1 MKSNKFVIL
10 VLLPVFAWTA
20 VFLIA
25 PLFYGLG
32 VSLFEYNPV
41 RVQNPFVGLKNY
53 YRLFAD
59 AVFRKAVKNTL
70 VFVATTVTLNIVF
83 TLWISTILVDLP
95 WRRWRNFFRTV
106 FFIPCIAPL
115 VTSAV
120 VWNKGVLVTQ
130 GGLLN
135 SLLGAF
141 GIAPVN
147 WLGDQKVVMA
157 AIVLFTLW
165 ADFGYNTVLFCAG
178 LEGIPRDF
186 LEAADIDGA
195 GPFRKFM
202 SIRLPLLGRTFV
214 FVLMMTIISY
224 FQMIVQFMVLVAKG
238 GVNNSAT
245 TLAYYIY
252 KNGFIDKNMGY
263 ASSVATILF
272 AIIFVVSMIQRRLN
286 KVDWEY

>member
-1 MKSNKFVIL
+1 MKSDRFVIM
-10 VLLPVFAWTA
+10 VLLPVFALTT

-41 RVQNPFVGLKNY
+41 RVKNPFVGLKNY
-53 YRLFAD
+53 QRLLSD
-59 AVFRKAVKNTL
+59 PIFRKAVKNTL
-70 VFVATTVTLNIVF
+70 VFVAATVSLNIIF
-83 TLWISTILVDLP
+83 TLWISTTLVDLP
-95 WRRWRNFFRTV
+95 WRRWRNFFRTI

-115 VTSAV
+115 VTSAM
-120 VWNKGVLVTQ
+120 VWNKGVLITQ

-135 SLLGAF
+135 SLLEYF

-147 WLGDQKVVMA
+147 WLGNPDIVMA
-157 AIVLFTLW
+157 ALVVFTLW

-195 GPFRKFM
+195 GPWRKFM

-224 FQMIVQFMVLVAKG
+224 FQMIVQFMVLVFKG

-252 KNGFIDKNMGY
+252 QNGFIDKNMGY
-263 ASSVATILF
+263 ASAVATILF
-272 AIIFVVSMIQRRLN
+272 VMIFIVSMVQRRLN

>member
-10 VLLPVFAWTA
+10 VLLPVFTLTT

-32 VSLFEYNPV
+32 VSLFDYNPV
-41 RVQNPFVGLKNY
+41 RGQNPFVGLDNY
-53 YRLFAD
+53 KKMFND
-59 AVFRKAVKNTL
+59 AIFLKAVKNTL
-70 VFVATTVTLNIVF
+70 IFVLITVFLNIVF
-83 TLWISTILVDLP
+83 TLWISTTLEDLP
-95 WRRWRNFFRTV
+95 WRRWRNFFRAV

-120 VWNKGVLVTQ
+120 VWNKGVLITQ

-135 SLLGAF
+135 SLLGYF

-147 WLGDQKVVMA
+147 WLGNQNIVMIS
-157 AIVLFTLW
+157 IVLFTLW

-178 LEGIPRDF
+178 LEGIPREF

-195 GPFRKFM
+195 GPLRKFM
-202 SIRLPLLGRTFV
+202 NIRLPLLGRTFV

-263 ASSVATILF
+263 ASAVATILF
-272 AIIFVVSMIQRRLN
+272 VLIFTVSMIQRRLN
-286 KVDWEY
+286 RVEWEY

>member
-10 VLLPVFAWTA
+10 VLVPVFAWTV

-32 VSLFEYNPV
+32 VSLFSYNPV
-41 RVQNPFVGLKNY
+41 RVQNPFVGLQNY
-53 YRLFAD
+53 RELLND
-59 AVFRKAVKNTL
+59 AVFKKAVKNTL
-70 VFVATTVTLNIVF
+70 MFVAVTVSLNIVL
-83 TLWISTILVDLP
+83 TLWISVILVDLP
-95 WRRWRNFFRTV
+95 WGRWRNFFRTV

-135 SLLGAF
+135 SLLGLF

-147 WLGDQKVVMA
+147 WLGDQRIVMA
-157 AIVLFTLW
+157 SIILFTLW

-195 GPFRKFM
+195 GSLRKFL

-263 ASSVATILF
+263 ASSVAAVLF
-272 AIIFVVSMIQRRLN
+272 AIIFAVSMVQRRLN

>member
-1 MKSNKFVIL
+1 M
-10 VLLPVFAWTA
+10 
-20 VFLIA
+20 
-25 PLFYGLG
+25 
-32 VSLFEYNPV
+32 
-41 RVQNPFVGLKNY
+41 
-53 YRLFAD
+53 
-59 AVFRKAVKNTL
+59 
-70 VFVATTVTLNIVF
+70 
-83 TLWISTILVDLP
+83 
-95 WRRWRNFFRTV
+95 
-106 FFIPCIAPL
+106 
-115 VTSAV
+115 
-120 VWNKGVLVTQ
+120 
-130 GGLLN
+130 N
-135 SLLGAF
+135 SLLGYF

-147 WLGDQKVVMA
+147 WLGDQNIVMA
-157 AIVLFTLW
+157 AIILFTLW

-195 GPFRKFM
+195 GPLRKFM

-263 ASSVATILF
+263 ASAVATILF
-272 AIIFVVSMIQRRLN
+272 VLIFTVSMVQRRLN
-286 KVDWEY
+286 RVDWEY

>member
-1 MKSNKFVIL
+1 MKSNRFVVI
-10 VLLPVFAWTA
+10 VLLPIFVLTT

-32 VSLFEYNPV
+32 VSLFDYNPV
-41 RVQNPFVGLKNY
+41 RAENPFVGTQNY
-53 YRLFAD
+53 ERLFAD
-59 AVFRKAVKNTL
+59 PVFRKAVKNTL
-70 VFVATTVTLNIVF
+70 VFVTAAVALNIVF
-83 TLWISTILVDLP
+83 TLWISATLVDLP
-95 WRRWRNFFRTV
+95 WKRWRNLFRTI

-120 VWNKGVLVTQ
+120 VWNKGVLVTS

-135 SLLGAF
+135 AF
-141 GIAPVN
+141 IGKLGIAPVN
-147 WLGDQKVVMA
+147 WLGDQGIVMG
-157 AIVLFTLW
+157 AIILFTLW

-178 LEGIPRDF
+178 LEGIPKDF

-195 GPFRKFM
+195 GPLRKFL

-214 FVLMMTIISY
+214 FVLMMTVISY
-224 FQMIVQFMVLVAKG
+224 CQMIVQFMVLVAKG
-238 GVNNSAT
+238 GANYSAT

-263 ASSVATILF
+263 ASAVATVLF
-272 AIIFVVSMIQRRLN
+272 LMIFAVSMVQRRLN
-286 KVDWEY
+286 RVDWEY

>member
-1 MKSNKFVIL
+1 MKNNKFVLL
-10 VLLPVFAWTA
+10 VLIPIFILAF
-20 VFLIA
+20 VFLVA

-32 VSLFEYNPV
+32 VSMFDYNPV
-41 RVQNPFVGLKNY
+41 RTANPFVGLANY
-53 YRLFAD
+53 RKLLSD
-59 AVFRKAVKNTL
+59 DVFRKAIRNTL
-70 VFVATTVTLNIVF
+70 LFVTVTVTLNIVF
-83 TLWISTILVDLP
+83 TLWLSTVLVDLP
-95 WRRWRNFFRTV
+95 WKRWRNFFRAV

-135 SLLGAF
+135 LFLGYL

-147 WLGDQKVVMA
+147 WLGNQKIVMFSL
-157 AIVLFTLW
+157 ILFTLW

-195 GPFRKFM
+195 SPFCKFIK
-202 SIRLPLLGRTFV
+202 IRLPLLGRTFV

-238 GVNNSAT
+238 GANASAT

-252 KNGFIDKNMGY
+252 KNGFINKNMGY
-263 ASSVATILF
+263 ASAVATVLFLLIL
-272 AIIFVVSMIQRRLN
+272 VVSMIQRRLN